1 MYLYLLAKMEET
13 DLFVTSNNRIA
24 CTVNLISEASGLDI
38 TEGWVYD
45 NGTVLEVEGLGDSS
59 RIEMI
64 HPLEVSNP
72 ERFVTP
78 EKFNEKF
85 KNGLPLPLPIGKKK
99 FVVRHGVAGHNV
111 ANASMLQAHDAS
123 LTLDG
128 REQAKKSGI
137 AIYKKIHGKVGN
149 LKVRSSDLLRTM
161 ETAEELLQQFPED
174 VRVDTCDVCIQLHE
188 DSRAMKYPHHWKRD
202 DPLREFA
209 IDPFITK
216 EKRRELA
223 PGKTDEENDKMCIEN
238 TPKNDPIGDATGCVR
253 KINDM
258 TIDWTT
264 YTEILKTAYAAGKT
278 YGQAASAKTL
288 FDIIFENE

>member
-1 MYLYLLAKMEET
+1 MEEI

-24 CTVNLISEASGLDI
+24 CTVNLISEASDLDI

-45 NGTVLEVEGLGDSS
+45 NGTVLEVEGLGNSS
-59 RIEMI
+59 RVKMI

-72 ERFVTP
+72 SRFVTP

-85 KNGLPLPLPIGKKK
+85 KNDLPLPLPIGKKK
-99 FVVRHGVAGHNV
+99 YVVRHGVAGHNDPK
-111 ANASMLQAHDAS
+111 ANMVEAHDAS

-128 REQAKKSGI
+128 REQAKKSGV
-137 AIYKKIHGKVGN
+137 AIYKKIDGKVAS

-174 VRVDTCDVCIQLHE
+174 VRAHTCDVCIQLHE

-202 DPLREFA
+202 DPLRPFA
-209 IDPFITK
+209 IDPFISK
-216 EKRRELA
+216 EKLRELA
-223 PGKTDEENDKMCIEN
+223 PGKTDEENDRMLIEN
-238 TPKNDPIGDATGCVR
+238 TPKNNPIEDAEGCIK
-253 KINDM
+253 KINNM
-258 TIDWTT
+258 TINWTA
-264 YTEILKTAYAAGKT
+264 YTELLKTAYAAGNT

-288 FDIIFENE
+288 FDIIFEKD